1 MKRRAVLAAFA
12 AVLTLSAA
20 GGAMAADKK
29 TIAGIVF
36 QQDQFFRTIQTG
48 MEAAAKD
55 AGVDLLMANSES
67 KPEKEASLVDTYIAR
82 GVSAIVISPISAKAS
97 IPALKRAADAGI
109 KIVTYNSGIDADLA
123 VSYLN
128 SSQLDLG
135 QTTGK
140 AAAEFVKAKLG
151 GKAKIATLGFKALLP
166 EVSGQRVGGFL
177 DEVKKGG
184 DVQVV
189 SQQDAWLAEK
199 AVAVASDIIRQ
210 SRRQHHLRR
219 QRGRH
224 GWRRAG
230 GPQGRQAG
238 FDLCLRHRWHRPA
251 RRLSARRRQCAAVGD
266 GAAALR
272 HGFGRGQ
279 DGGRR
284 HRRQARREDG
294 RCSGS
299 RAQPQRS
306 GCRQGISQRAE
317 EEPVGSMSAVGNITG
332 TSPVPGVGSLAF
344 SGLTKA
350 YGSTVVLDRFTHVFA
365 PGRVHALMGKNGS
378 GKSTLVKVLSGAVQ
392 PSAGTIHLDG
402 AQLAFASPADAMAA
416 GIATVH
422 QELSVIPSLSIGEN
436 IYLGRLP
443 TKRRFGV
450 AVVDWEKL
458 HAGAAA
464 LLHDMGLDLDPRQPA
479 SALSVGQQQVIEIVK
494 AMSFNPKIL
503 LLDEP
508 TSALA
513 SREVEQLFALVRRLR
528 ARGVTMVY
536 ITHRMSELFE
546 IADECVVLRDGALIG
561 AIEMAD
567 ATPQK
572 IVNMMFGDVANT
584 KRPARVPIDRTV
596 RPVLEVRNLTSAN
609 RFSEIS
615 FDLYPGEIL
624 GFAGLLGSGRTE
636 ILRAVFGADRA
647 DGGTVAV
654 DGKVVDGATPRRM
667 KAHGL
672 GFTPENRKEVALVQI
687 LSTHDNLCMAN
698 LAGIA
703 PRGIISRAMEAPF
716 VRRQI
721 DGLGIKAEPMLPVAS
736 LSGGNQQKVVIGNWL
751 NTGPKIMLFDEPS
764 RGVDVHAR
772 RQIFDIIWAQAKTGL
787 SSIFVS
793 TELEEL
799 LEVTDRILVLRHGR
813 IVAEVTPEHT
823 TLAELYAL
831 CMKDGAQEG
840 LAA

>member
-1 MKRRAVLAAFA
+1 
-12 AVLTLSAA
+12 
-20 GGAMAADKK
+20 
-29 TIAGIVF
+29 
-36 QQDQFFRTIQTG
+36 
-48 MEAAAKD
+48 
-55 AGVDLLMANSES
+55 
-67 KPEKEASLVDTYIAR
+67 
-82 GVSAIVISPISAKAS
+82 
-97 IPALKRAADAGI
+97 
-109 KIVTYNSGIDADLA
+109 
-123 VSYLN
+123 
-128 SSQLDLG
+128 
-135 QTTGK
+135 
-140 AAAEFVKAKLG
+140 
-151 GKAKIATLGFKALLP
+151 
-166 EVSGQRVGGFL
+166 
-177 DEVKKGG
+177 
-184 DVQVV
+184 
-189 SQQDAWLAEK
+189 
-199 AVAVASDIIRQ
+199 
-210 SRRQHHLRR
+210 
-219 QRGRH
+219 
-224 GWRRAG
+224 
-230 GPQGRQAG
+230 
-238 FDLCLRHRWHRPA
+238 
-251 RRLSARRRQCAAVGD
+251 
-266 GAAALR
+266 
-272 HGFGRGQ
+272 
-279 DGGRR
+279 
-284 HRRQARREDG
+284 
-294 RCSGS
+294 
-299 RAQPQRS
+299 
-306 GCRQGISQRAE
+306 
-317 EEPVGSMSAVGNITG
+317 MSAVGNITG

-672 GFTPENRKEVALVQI
+672 GFTPETRKAVAL
-687 LSTHDNLCMAN
+687 
-698 LAGIA
+698 
-703 PRGIISRAMEAPF
+703 
-716 VRRQI
+716 
-721 DGLGIKAEPMLPVAS
+721 
-736 LSGGNQQKVVIGNWL
+736 
-751 NTGPKIMLFDEPS
+751 
-764 RGVDVHAR
+764 
-772 RQIFDIIWAQAKTGL
+772 
-787 SSIFVS
+787 
-793 TELEEL
+793 
-799 LEVTDRILVLRHGR
+799 
-813 IVAEVTPEHT
+813 
-823 TLAELYAL
+823 
-831 CMKDGAQEG
+831 
-840 LAA
+840 